1 MRNIFKQGF
10 WVLLSAIMFAAC
22 SPQEDDKYSLGELGT
37 VTPDIVSFSQAPSPT
52 SNNVI
57 IFTNTSKVNSP
68 VTAVWDL
75 GNGSTARGNK
85 VTGSYPMKGD
95 YTVTLTLYGADG
107 SSASRSEV
115 IHIEEDDFGLISTPA
130 YVNLTGGIDNPKG
143 KTWVFDQY
151 NNFTKEVAEA
161 TGFDIKG
168 HMGLG
173 PRNSYSQEWWGAP
186 PNEKKDWKL
195 YDFRFTFIQEGARL
209 IIETAGEGYG
219 RKASAATIGGFNVTG
234 SSGDDVFFPY
244 EGGSYTF
251 SIDESGQYPVLTL
264 SGNAF
269 MGYYCGTQDY
279 EIIYQTDKVM
289 ALRVDNQVEGQD
301 WIFVYCLEELNIAEP
316 PIVKE
321 PKAKPLFEDF
331 ESGKLTVNFVTQ
343 DMGPLSGI
351 VDNPAPIPIN
361 TSNKVYRY
369 QKTTA
374 FYSNLSF
381 TASDYKFDLTRQNT
395 IRLKVYIPSYNDYE
409 TENAVAGDWITEKRL
424 RPQLAVKLQNSD
436 MGGNAW
442 ETQTEIIKRD
452 LTMDRW
458 LELEFDF
465 ISVSD
470 CEDYDKIVI
479 QFGGEGHAGEGLF
492 FFDDFAFCE

>member
-381 TASDYKFDLTRQNT
+381 TASDYKFDLTRQNK

>member
-381 TASDYKFDLTRQNT
+381 TAPDYKFDLTRQNK
-395 IRLKVYIPSYNDYE
+395 IRVKVYIPSYNDYE

-436 MGGNAW
+436 MGDNAW
-442 ETQTEIIKRD
+442 QTQTEIIKRD

-458 LELEFDF
+458 LELEFNF
-465 ISVSD
+465 SSVSD
-470 CEDYDKIVI
+470 CEDYDKIVV
-479 QFGGEGHAGEGLF
+479 QFGGEGHAGQGLF

>member
-1 MRNIFKQGF
+1 MKSILKNGI
-10 WVLLSAIMFAAC
+10 WILLSTIMFAAC
-22 SPQEDDKYSLGELGT
+22 SPQEDNRYSLGELGT
-37 VTPDIVSFSQAPSPT
+37 VTADIVSFSQAPSAT

-57 IFTNTSKVNSP
+57 LFTNTSKVNFP

-85 VTGSYPMKGD
+85 ATGSYPMKGD
-95 YTVTLTLYGADG
+95 YTVTLTLYAADG
-107 SSASRSEV
+107 SSASHSEV
-115 IHIEEDDFGLISTPA
+115 IHITENDFGLISTPA
-130 YVNLTGGIDNPKG
+130 YVNLTGGIDDPDG

-151 NNFTKEVAEA
+151 NNFTKEVKQA

-168 HMGLG
+168 HIGLG
-173 PRNSYSQEWWGAP
+173 PHNSYSQEWWGAG
-186 PNEKKDWKL
+186 PNEKSMWKM
-195 YDFRFTFIQEGARL
+195 YDFKFTFIQDGARL

-219 RKASAATIGGFNVTG
+219 RKALAASGGFTVTG
-234 SSGDDVFFPY
+234 SSGEDVFFPY

-289 ALRVDNQVEGQD
+289 ALRADNQVEEQD
-301 WIFVYCLEELNIAEP
+301 WIFVYCLEELNVAAP
-316 PIVKE
+316 PVVKV
-321 PKAKPLFEDF
+321 PKTIPLAEDF

-351 VDNPAPIPIN
+351 VDNPAPVSIN

-381 TASDYKFDLTRQNT
+381 TAPDYKFDLTTQNK
-395 IRLKVYIPSYNDYE
+395 IRVKVYVPSYNDYE

-436 MGGNAW
+436 MGDNAW
-442 ETQTEIIKRD
+442 QTQTEIIKRD

-465 ISVSD
+465 SSVSD
-470 CEDYDKIVI
+470 RQDYDKIVI
-479 QFGGEGHAGEGLF
+479 QFGGEGHAGQGLF
-492 FFDDFAFCE
+492 FFDDFTFCE

>member
-37 VTPDIVSFSQAPSPT
+37 VTPDIVSFSQAPSPA

-85 VTGSYPMKGD
+85 ATGSYPMKGD
-95 YTVTLTLYGADG
+95 YTVTLTLYAADG
-107 SSASRSEV
+107 SSASHSEV
-115 IHIEEDDFGLISTPA
+115 IHITENDFGLISTPA
-130 YVNLTGGIDNPKG
+130 YVNLTGGIDDPDG

-151 NNFTKEVAEA
+151 NNFTKEVAQA

-168 HMGLG
+168 HIGLG
-173 PRNSYSQEWWGAP
+173 PRNSYSQEWWGAG
-186 PNEKKDWKL
+186 PNEKSMWKM
-195 YDFRFTFIQEGARL
+195 YDFKFTFIQNGARL

-219 RKASAATIGGFNVTG
+219 RKASAATIGGFTVTG

-251 SIDESGQYPVLTL
+251 FIDESGQYPVLTL

-269 MGYYCGTQDY
+269 MGYYCGTQNY

-289 ALRVDNQVEGQD
+289 ALRADNQVEGQD
-301 WIFVYCLEELNIAEP
+301 WIFVYCLEELNVAAP
-316 PIVKE
+316 PVVKV
-321 PKAKPLFEDF
+321 PKTVPLAEDF

-351 VDNPAPIPIN
+351 VDNPAPVSIN

-369 QKTTA
+369 QKTAA

-381 TASDYKFDLTRQNT
+381 TAPDYKFDLTTQNK
-395 IRLKVYIPSYNDYE
+395 IRVKVYIPSYNDYE
-409 TENAVAGDWITEKRL
+409 TENTVAGDWITEKRL

-436 MGGNAW
+436 MGDNAW
-442 ETQTEIIKRD
+442 QTQTEIIKRD

-465 ISVSD
+465 SSVSD
-470 CEDYDKIVI
+470 RQDYDKIVI
-479 QFGGEGHAGEGLF
+479 QFGGEGHAGPGIF
-492 FFDDFAFCE
+492 FFDDFTFCE

>member
-381 TASDYKFDLTRQNT
+381 TASDYKFDLTRQNK
-395 IRLKVYIPSYNDYE
+395 IRVKVYIPSYNDYE

-436 MGGNAW
+436 MGDNAW
-442 ETQTEIIKRD
+442 QTQTEIIKRD

-458 LELEFDF
+458 LELEFNF
-465 ISVSD
+465 SSVSD

-479 QFGGEGHAGEGLF
+479 QFGGEGHAGQGLF

>member
-369 QKTTA
+369 QKRL

-381 TASDYKFDLTRQNT
+381 TASDYKFDLTRQNK

>member
-289 ALRVDNQVEGQD
+289 ALRVDNQVEKQD

-381 TASDYKFDLTRQNT
+381 TASDYKFDLTRQNK

>member
-381 TASDYKFDLTRQNT
+381 TAPDYKFDLTRQNK
-395 IRLKVYIPSYNDYE
+395 IRVKVYIPSYNDYE

-436 MGGNAW
+436 MGDNAW
-442 ETQTEIIKRD
+442 QTQTEIIKRD

-458 LELEFDF
+458 LELEFNF
-465 ISVSD
+465 SSVCD

-479 QFGGEGHAGEGLF
+479 QFGGEGHAGQGLF